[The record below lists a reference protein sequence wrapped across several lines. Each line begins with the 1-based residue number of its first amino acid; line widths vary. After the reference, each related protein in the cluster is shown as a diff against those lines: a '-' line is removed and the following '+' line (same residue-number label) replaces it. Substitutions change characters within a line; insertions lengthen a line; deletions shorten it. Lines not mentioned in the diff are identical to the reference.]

1 MFLKIVDQKQTK
13 PLEMVFTGYLK
24 KKESFLRQ
32 IVYYSHFAY
41 SLGFMLRYFKVAL
54 PINED
59 R

>member
-13 PLEMVFTGYLK
+13 PFEILLAIEKGVIS
-24 KKESFLRQ
+24 KED

-41 SLGFMLRYFKVAL
+41 SLGLMLRYFKVA
-54 PINED
+54 NK